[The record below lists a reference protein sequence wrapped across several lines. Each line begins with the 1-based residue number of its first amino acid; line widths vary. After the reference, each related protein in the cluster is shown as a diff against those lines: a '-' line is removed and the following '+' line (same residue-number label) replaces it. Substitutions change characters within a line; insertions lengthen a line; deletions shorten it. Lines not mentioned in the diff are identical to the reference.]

1 MRCSPRSQTERRE
14 ALPALLAMP
23 RAAHER
29 STHRAGAEG
38 SETRKDV
45 AGLGLLT
52 IVKRGEKLV
61 RSRLHGLELLLS
73 LLPHLW

>member
-1 MRCSPRSQTERRE
+1 MRCSPRSQTESRE

-23 RAAHER
+23 RTAHER
-29 STHRAGAEG
+29 STHRAEAEG

-52 IVKRGEKLV
+52 IVKPNFNSFAV
-61 RSRLHGLELLLS
+61 SS
-73 LLPHLW
+73 PAPSA